1 MHFLFSCF
9 CGAISVALGLLR
21 DPTHDVF
28 HVNWAVPWLGPDRY
42 VADISNFSG
51 KIIAKTTAL
60 LSLFHKNLG
69 LHIPASWM
77 TENEK
82 WNHLTERSKFLRV
95 PAEEINQCKI
105 ICVQKYACSE
115 LLMLYFRLCGR
126 FFKASDCDQFEI
138 IIAKICK

>member
-51 KIIAKTTAL
+51 KIIAK
-60 LSLFHKNLG
+60 KQ
-69 LHIPASWM
+69 LHCC
-77 TENEK
+77 
-82 WNHLTERSKFLRV
+82 H
-95 PAEEINQCKI
+95 
-105 ICVQKYACSE
+105 
-115 LLMLYFRLCGR
+115 YFIRIWGYTFR
-126 FFKASDCDQFEI
+126 QVE
-138 IIAKICK
+138 